1 MGHTSNIT
9 QTTVVHEET
18 NLQEGHL
25 QPKIKWF
32 YWNKMISRKV
42 HVKPLRLLK
51 SVSHE

>member
-25 QPKIKWF
+25 RPKIK
-32 YWNKMISRKV
+32 
-42 HVKPLRLLK
+42 
-51 SVSHE
+51 